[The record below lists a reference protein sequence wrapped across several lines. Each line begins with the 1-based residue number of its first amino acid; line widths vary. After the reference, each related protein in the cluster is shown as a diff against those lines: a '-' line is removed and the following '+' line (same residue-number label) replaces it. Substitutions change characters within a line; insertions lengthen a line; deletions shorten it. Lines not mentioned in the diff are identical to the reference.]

1 MKTEQKGFP
10 NPQAPIPGPPPPFRN
25 PHSAIRNRCLPG
37 LYIHIPFCL
46 SKCPYCSFYSETD
59 LSLIP
64 GFIEALGREME
75 MVSPTFSSP
84 FDTVYIGGG
93 TPSVLRPRQIKE
105 ILGKIRKHFHLA
117 PSAEFTV
124 EANPG
129 DLNFPFLQALREL
142 GIHRLHLGVQSFAP
156 EVLSFLGRR
165 HTAEK
170 AIQAIETSR
179 KAGFDHL
186 GLDLIY
192 GVPGQALHPWLDT
205 LRRAIAFSPEHL
217 SCYQLT
223 LDEDTPMGK
232 AFRRGEFAFPEEEEL
247 RQFFLATSESLEKAG
262 YLHYEVSNFSRG
274 MQYASRHNQKYWD
287 HTPYLGLGPAA
298 HSFSGSV
305 RWWNSSSVMVYINSL
320 RAERLPLESTET
332 LTPGQLQTEAFF
344 LGLRTAKGI
353 NLNDFSENY
362 GENFP
367 REKRNILQR
376 FEEEGLIVIQ
386 DGYLRPTR
394 AGLAVAD
401 RLALI

>member
-1 MKTEQKGFP
+1 MDCK
-10 NPQAPIPGPPPPFRN
+10 N
-25 PHSAIRNRCLPG
+25 PG

-93 TPSVLRPRQIKE
+93 TPSVLRPHQIE
-105 ILGKIRKHFHLA
+105 ELLGKIRNHFRLT
-117 PSAEFTV
+117 PSAEFTL

-129 DLNFPFLQALREL
+129 DLDFPFLRALRGL
-142 GIHRLHLGVQSFAP
+142 GIHRLNLGVQSFAP
-156 EVLSFLGRR
+156 DVLSFLGRR

-170 AIQAIETSR
+170 AVRVIEASR

-186 GLDLIY
+186 GLDFIY
-192 GVPGQALHPWLDT
+192 GVPGQALNPWLDT
-205 LRRAIAFSPEHL
+205 IRSAITFSPEHL

-223 LDEDTPMGK
+223 LEEDTPMGE
-232 AFRRGEFAFPEEEEL
+232 AHRRGEFSFPEEEEL
-247 RQFFLATSESLEKAG
+247 RQFFLATSESLERAG

-274 MQYASRHNQKYWD
+274 MQHASRHNQKYWD

-298 HSFSGSV
+298 HSFCGSV
-305 RWWNSSSVMVYINSL
+305 RWWNSSSVMAYINAL
-320 RAERLPLESTET
+320 RADSLPLESTET
-332 LTPGQLQTEAFF
+332 LTPGQLQTEALF

-362 GENFP
+362 GENFL
-367 REKRNILQR
+367 REKRNILR
-376 FEEEGLIVIQ
+376 RVEEEGLIVIQ

-401 RLALI
+401 RLALL

>member
-10 NPQAPIPGPPPPFRN
+10 NPQAPTPGLPPSFRN
-25 PHSAIRNRCLPG
+25 PQSAIRNRCLPG

-46 SKCPYCSFYSETD
+46 TKCPYCSFYSQTD

-75 MVSPTFSSP
+75 MVSPTFLSP

-93 TPSVLRPRQIKE
+93 TPSVLRPQQIEE
-105 ILGKIRKHFHLA
+105 ILGKIRKYFRFA
-117 PSAEFTV
+117 PSAEFTL

-129 DLNFPFLQALREL
+129 DLDFPFLRALRDF
-142 GIHRLHLGVQSFAP
+142 GIHRLSLGVQSLAP
-156 EVLSFLGRR
+156 NVLSFLGRR

-170 AIQAIETSR
+170 AVRAIEASR

-186 GLDLIY
+186 GLDFIY
-192 GVPGQALHPWLDT
+192 GVPGQALKPWLDT
-205 LRRAIAFSPEHL
+205 IRSAITFSPEHL

-223 LDEDTPMGK
+223 LEEGTPMGE
-232 AFRRGEFAFPEEEEL
+232 AHRRGAFAFPEEEEL
-247 RQFFLATSESLEKAG
+247 RQFFLATSESLEEAG
-262 YLHYEVSNFSRG
+262 YIHYEISNFSRG
-274 MQYASRHNQKYWD
+274 PRHASRHNRKYWD
-287 HTPYLGLGPAA
+287 HTPYLGLGPSA

-305 RWWNSSSVMVYINSL
+305 RRWNTSSVKAYMNAL
-320 RAERLPLESTET
+320 LAKNLPLESMEI
-332 LTPGQLQTEAFF
+332 LTPDQLQTEAFF

-362 GENFP
+362 GENFL
-367 REKRNILQR
+367 REKRNILR
-376 FEEEGLIVIQ
+376 RVEEEGLIVIQ

-401 RLALI
+401 RLALL